1 MKNNSTYSYIKIG
14 LNKIIFILIL
24 VFFQASPDIQA
35 QENNAVNKT
44 DTLKY
49 KWERFSLSIGGF
61 LSGLSSDII
70 LGSHQVGLGLSINL
84 EDALGLESSSLVLRG
99 EAGYHFGKR
108 NRHSLRFGYHGFFR
122 VAKKVLDT
130 EIEIGDETFPVG
142 TEINSR
148 FNLQIYKGSYDYSFY
163 MDERIKL
170 GASFGIYILP
180 ISFYTS
186 ALGLSEEVAEFIA
199 PLPVL
204 GLSSNFAISPK
215 LFLKQH
221 IDILYLEI
229 SGFKGYITNLNID
242 LEYNPW
248 KHFGIGLGINTYRLN
263 ISATKENNGFM
274 GFLDFAGSVKTRYTG
289 LLFYGKFYF

>member
-1 MKNNSTYSYIKIG
+1 MNKI
-14 LNKIIFILIL
+14 NKIIFSLIL
-24 VFFQASPDIQA
+24 VAFQASPDIKA
-35 QENNAVNKT
+35 QEKNAVNKP
-44 DTLKY
+44 DTLNY
-49 KWERFSLSIGGF
+49 KWERFSLSVGGF

-70 LGSHQVGLGLSINL
+70 LGSQQVGLGLSINL
-84 EDALGLESSSLVLRG
+84 EDALGLQSSSLVLRG

-108 NRHSLRFGYHGFFR
+108 NHHSLQFGYFGFFR
-122 VAKKVLDT
+122 EAKKVLDT
-130 EIEIGDETFPVG
+130 EIEIGDETYPVG

-215 LFLKQH
+215 LFLKQN
-221 IDILYLEI
+221 IDLLYLEI

-242 LEYNPW
+242 LEYNLW
-248 KHFGIGLGINTYRLN
+248 KHFGFGLGINSYRLN
-263 ISATKENNGFM
+263 ISTSKEDN
-274 GFLDFAGSVKTRYTG
+274 GFLDFVGSVKTRYTG
-289 LLFYGKFYF
+289 LLFYGKFYC